1 MRELKFD
8 ENYINEVVKFNS
20 ECAGELEDIFME
32 YQKILDE
39 IISSAIKEGKTA
51 NSLKLYKSCTR
62 KMNGQIDS
70 LTRFINIFIQAYK
83 IQMKCCDNCN
93 F

>member
-20 ECAGELEDIFME
+20 ECAGELEDIFTE

-39 IISSAIKEGKTA
+39 IISSAIKEGKT
-51 NSLKLYKSCTR
+51 
-62 KMNGQIDS
+62 IEH
-70 LTRFINIFIQAYK
+70 
-83 IQMKCCDNCN
+83 N
-93 F
+93 FFS

>member
-1 MRELKFD
+1 MSDLKFD

-20 ECAGELEDIFME
+20 ECAAELEDIFTE

-39 IISSAIKEGKTA
+39 VIRSAIKEGKTA

-70 LTRFINIFIQAYK
+70 LTRFINIFIQVYK
-83 IQMKCCDNCN
+83 MQMKCCDNCN

>member
-20 ECAGELEDIFME
+20 ECAGELEDIFTE

-39 IISSAIKEGKTA
+39 VIRSAIKEGKTA
-51 NSLKLYKSCTR
+51 NSLKLYNLDSR
-62 KMNGQIDS
+62 KRDEDTTSRIAANP
-70 LTRFINIFIQAYK
+70 
-83 IQMKCCDNCN
+83 
-93 F
+93 

>member
-39 IISSAIKEGKTA
+39 IISSAIKEEKQQTH
-51 NSLKLYKSCTR
+51 SSY
-62 KMNGQIDS
+62 
-70 LTRFINIFIQAYK
+70 INHVLEK
-83 IQMKCCDNCN
+83 
-93 F
+93 

>member
-1 MRELKFD
+1 MSNLKFD

-20 ECAGELEDIFME
+20 ECAAELEDIFTE

-39 IISSAIKEGKTA
+39 VIRSAIKEGKTA

-62 KMNGQIDS
+62 KMNGQIDG
-70 LTRFINIFIQAYK
+70 LT
-83 IQMKCCDNCN
+83 
-93 F
+93 

>member
-20 ECAGELEDIFME
+20 ECAGELEDIFTE

-39 IISSAIKEGKTA
+39 IISSAMIVS
-51 NSLKLYKSCTR
+51 NDL
-62 KMNGQIDS
+62 
-70 LTRFINIFIQAYK
+70 
-83 IQMKCCDNCN
+83 
-93 F
+93 

>member
-32 YQKILDE
+32 YQKFLMK
-39 IISSAIKEGKTA
+39 SSVRQLRREKQQTH
-51 NSLKLYKSCTR
+51 SSY
-62 KMNGQIDS
+62 
-70 LTRFINIFIQAYK
+70 INHVLEK
-83 IQMKCCDNCN
+83 
-93 F
+93 

>member
-1 MRELKFD
+1 MSNLKFD

-20 ECAGELEDIFME
+20 ECAAELEDIFKKKK
-32 YQKILDE
+32 KILDE
-39 IISSAIKEGKTA
+39 VIRSAIKEGKTA

-70 LTRFINIFIQAYK
+70 LT
-83 IQMKCCDNCN
+83 
-93 F
+93 